1 MNDNSSYIELIYQ
14 MIDGEASEVERQTLF
29 NALNEN
35 PELQTEFQNALTLN
49 NAGYAYAA
57 TTEVPKH
64 LTSSLFAKAGLAYS
78 GASSVNPAIETIQKA
93 SVLLKA
99 GYYATGKYG
108 FGILG
113 LILGGIIAFLLFDDI
128 YSGTLAEQDMVE
140 ITLMETKSIL
150 DNDKENIEKKIKN
163 SNDIT
168 YRKNDAQP
176 KQIVNNKSA
185 VEIPDQSIIENNQP
199 EKDTRAIEYSHL
211 SINQENDL
219 VNLYNDDLLNNVD
232 DLTKLDHLLDYSPLS
247 AISHS
252 HSNKKFELEIN
263 SSSFWNLPKETIY
276 PEEIAKLYNMNIFLY
291 YKLSRQLS
299 IGIGA
304 RQETFYVKYNTI
316 DEYSRVYIY
325 EQQPNL
331 TNIELALR
339 YHPFEMSLFDPYVQ
353 FNTGGSYYGYTLRAG
368 IGSEIKVYENISFTL
383 FFEYA
388 TLKYKHKELWNDAS
402 KVGINYGINYK
413 F

>member
-1 MNDNSSYIELIYQ
+1 MNDNSSYIELIYL

-35 PELQTEFQNALTLN
+35 PELQTEFQNAITLN

-64 LTSSLFAKAGLAYS
+64 LTGSLFAKAGLAYS
-78 GASSVNPAIETIQKA
+78 GASAINPAIETIQKA
-93 SVLLKA
+93 SVLSKA
-99 GYYATGKYG
+99 GYFAASKYG

-128 YSGTLAEQDMVE
+128 YSGSPAEQDRVE
-140 ITLMETKSIL
+140 ITLMGSKTKVD
-150 DNDKENIEKKIKN
+150 DNKENYA
-163 SNDIT
+163 SNIIDT
-168 YRKNDAQP
+168 NKTANRNNNGQP
-176 KQIVNNKSA
+176 KQIVRNESDSK
-185 VEIPDQSIIENNQP
+185 EYTQSINDNEQS
-199 EKDTRAIEYSHL
+199 EKATETKDRRHL
-211 SINQENDL
+211 SINQNRDHHSFENKIFNHSKDFSII
-219 VNLYNDDLLNNVD
+219 DQG
-232 DLTKLDHLLDYSPLS
+232 LDYSPLTT
-247 AISHS
+247 HS
-252 HSNKKFELEIN
+252 QLSSDNNFALELN

-276 PEEIAKLYNMNIFLY
+276 PQEIAKLYNMNIFLY
-291 YKLSRQLS
+291 YKLNRQLS

-316 DEYSRVYIY
+316 DEYSREYIY

-331 TNIELALR
+331 TNFELAVR
-339 YHPFEMSLFDPYVQ
+339 YHPFDMAILDPYVQ

-383 FFEYA
+383 FLEYA
-388 TLKYKHKELWNDAS
+388 TLRFKHKDFWNDAS